1 MRATMLVRIAK
12 MTKPERSHPD
22 ELVIG
27 LVSVSDRATA
37 GVYEDKGIPSL
48 MEWLGATLKSPW
60 RAETRLIHDDAATI
74 SATLTALV
82 DGLGCDLVLT
92 TGGTG
97 PARRDVTPEATL
109 AVATKEMPGFGEQM
123 RQISLNFVP
132 TAILSRQV
140 AVIRETDDHAAL
152 IINLPGQ
159 PKSIKETLEGLRD
172 ENGKSK
178 VPGIFAAVP
187 YCIDL
192 IGGPYIETDP
202 AIVAAFRPKN
212 AQRPPRA

>member
-1 MRATMLVRIAK
+1 
-12 MTKPERSHPD
+12 MTKPERSQSDPMRD

-27 LVSVSDRATA
+27 LVSVSDRATS

-48 MEWLGATLKSPW
+48 MEWLGSALKSPW

-152 IINLPGQ
+152 IVNLPGQ

-172 ENGKSK
+172 DQGAVK

-192 IGGPYIETDP
+192 IGGPYIETQ
-202 AIVAAFRPKN
+202 AEVVAAFRPKS
-212 AQRPPRA
+212 AIRPPKD